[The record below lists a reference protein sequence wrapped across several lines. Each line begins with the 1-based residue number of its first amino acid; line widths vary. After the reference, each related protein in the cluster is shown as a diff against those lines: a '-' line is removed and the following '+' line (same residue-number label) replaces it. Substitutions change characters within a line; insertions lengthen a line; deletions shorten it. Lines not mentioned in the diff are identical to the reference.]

1 LSKDL
6 GSIIIDWLESL
17 MDAVCWLLLGTI
29 RKWLPLAGSIN
40 FCDILIVVAFSLTM
54 LCQVVNIHI
63 QFYCS
68 CQGGDS
74 GSKRPKFDQDG
85 SGDIVVEPHL
95 SDDKPMRLDQESS
108 SSSHRDSEASTSTSM
123 KPVKTEE
130 TGAGLPE
137 GLNDM
142 KISDDKV
149 DGHNDKVIF
158 VLLPMDC

>member
-1 LSKDL
+1 
-6 GSIIIDWLESL
+6 
-17 MDAVCWLLLGTI
+17 
-29 RKWLPLAGSIN
+29 
-40 FCDILIVVAFSLTM
+40 
-54 LCQVVNIHI
+54 
-63 QFYCS
+63 
-68 CQGGDS
+68 
-74 GSKRPKFDQDG
+74 
-85 SGDIVVEPHL
+85 
-95 SDDKPMRLDQESS
+95 
-108 SSSHRDSEASTSTSM
+108 M